1 VLHNTDGEL
10 VALQRVVFD
19 VDDAEG
25 TLAALV
31 KTVPGA
37 DDADVETTRD
47 GRLKPAQFS
56 WSNAANRM
64 HETCA
69 HALEPPI

>member
-1 VLHNTDGEL
+1 
-10 VALQRVVFD
+10 
-19 VDDAEG
+19 
-25 TLAALV
+25 V